1 MKTILVS
8 RYPPLLVALHWLL
21 AVLVVAM
28 LCVGFFLAEA
38 TPNTDPRKIGI
49 LMVHMSV
56 GMLVVALM

>member
-1 MKTILVS
+1 
-8 RYPPLLVALHWLL
+8 VALHWLL